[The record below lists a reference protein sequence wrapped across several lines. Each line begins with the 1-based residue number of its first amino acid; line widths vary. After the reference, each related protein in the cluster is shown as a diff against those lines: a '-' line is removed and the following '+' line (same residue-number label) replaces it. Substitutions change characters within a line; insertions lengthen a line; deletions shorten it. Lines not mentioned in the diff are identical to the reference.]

1 MRSRLS
7 NSTAISTGLPH
18 PWPARNRTRKG
29 RSESSVAGG
38 GTGPS
43 CSTSRQGRTLS
54 PSPAARICSAA
65 QSPLVMCNTDIRGV
79 LSALYRMTARVLLFG
94 AAWIA
99 VLVIMITVVRPH
111 RPAIAVTITSSHPEA
126 SPAPPRPG
134 TRYPG
139 WTVKRAY
146 SAHHTMVVDV
156 EAEHPSEALA
166 IAREVVEPL
175 RNRYDEV

>member
-1 MRSRLS
+1 
-7 NSTAISTGLPH
+7 
-18 PWPARNRTRKG
+18 
-29 RSESSVAGG
+29 
-38 GTGPS
+38 
-43 CSTSRQGRTLS
+43 
-54 PSPAARICSAA
+54 
-65 QSPLVMCNTDIRGV
+65 
-79 LSALYRMTARVLLFG
+79 MTARVLLFG

-99 VLVIMITVVRPH
+99 VLVIMIAVVRPH

-126 SPAPPRPG
+126 APAPPRPG

-175 RNRYDEV
+175 RNRYDEVLVYTRAPDAPDAARRVQWTPRGGYVELILVPER